1 MFKNKRKKITAIAAA
16 ALCFSSN
23 AKTSNAQEVIIVSDG
38 GGVVLDP
45 VKNTGNESEK
55 DSDSGVS
62 SLLWPAALAA
72 VGGLVGTL
80 AGNRSSSK
88 GGDKDDKPVPN
99 NSSATWIGSTVG
111 ALAGVIVSN
120 KLVRKKIWTPV
131 YNFFAKLFGS
141 KKNVPSTSS
150 ITTTPLENP
159 DYEKNMKK
167 ISNILDYF
175 VDSIVVLQFIRFSE
189 LSDSDKSNMMSI
201 LKDCSFRYEFINE
214 IIVNYID
221 NIVNSDLKKSKNEM
235 CKELKK
241 EIYNKIRNS
250 VSSLGA
256 ERLINNLEEANKKF
270 SLIIEKLD
278 AKNDAEK

>member
-16 ALCFSSN
+16 ALCFSAN
-23 AKTSNAQEVIIVSDG
+23 VKTSNAQEVIIVSDDDG

-45 VKNTGNESEK
+45 VKNTEHESEK

-80 AGNRSSSK
+80 AGKKSSSK
-88 GGDKDDKPVPN
+88 DDDKSVSN

-111 ALAGVIVSN
+111 ALAGVVVSS
-120 KLVRKKIWTPV
+120 KLVRKKVWTPV

-141 KKNVPSTSS
+141 KKNAPDTD
-150 ITTTPLENP
+150 TTPIESS
-159 DYEKNMKK
+159 DYDKNMKK
-167 ISNILDYF
+167 ISNLLDNF

-189 LSDSDKSNMMSI
+189 LSDSDKTNMMSI
-201 LKDCSFRYEFINE
+201 IKDCSFRYEFINE
-214 IIVNYID
+214 LVINYTD
-221 NIVNSDLKKSKNEM
+221 NIINLGLKKSKNEM

-278 AKNDAEK
+278 AKNDAENKN

>member
-23 AKTSNAQEVIIVSDG
+23 VKTSNAQEVIIVSDG

-45 VKNTGNESEK
+45 VKNTEHESEK

-72 VGGLVGTL
+72 VGGLAGTL
-80 AGNRSSSK
+80 AGKKSSP
-88 GGDKDDKPVPN
+88 KDDDKSVSN
-99 NSSATWIGSTVG
+99 NSSATWIGSTIG
-111 ALAGVIVSN
+111 ALAGVVVSN
-120 KLVRKKIWTPV
+120 KLVRKKVWTPV

-141 KKNVPSTSS
+141 KKNIPDA
-150 ITTTPLENP
+150 TTTPHENP
-159 DYEKNMKK
+159 DYEKNMKI
-167 ISNILDYF
+167 ISNLLDSF
-175 VDSIVVLQFIRFSE
+175 VDSIVVLQFIRFPE
-189 LSDSDKSNMMSI
+189 LLDSDKSNMMSI
-201 LKDCSFRYEFINE
+201 IKDCSFRYEFINE
-214 IIVNYID
+214 IVVNYID
-221 NIVNSDLKKSKNEM
+221 NIVNLDLKKSKNEM
-235 CKELKK
+235 CEELKK

-278 AKNDAEK
+278 AKNDAENNN

>member
-23 AKTSNAQEVIIVSDG
+23 VKTSNAQEVIIVSDG

-45 VKNTGNESEK
+45 VKNTEHESEK

-72 VGGLVGTL
+72 VGGLAGTL
-80 AGNRSSSK
+80 AGKKSSP
-88 GGDKDDKPVPN
+88 KDDDKSVSN
-99 NSSATWIGSTVG
+99 NSSATWIGSTIG
-111 ALAGVIVSN
+111 ALAGVVVSN
-120 KLVRKKIWTPV
+120 KLVRKKVWTPV

-141 KKNVPSTSS
+141 KKNIPDA
-150 ITTTPLENP
+150 TTTPLENP
-159 DYEKNMKK
+159 DYEKNMKI
-167 ISNILDYF
+167 ISNLLDSF
-175 VDSIVVLQFIRFSE
+175 VDSIVVLQFIRFPE
-189 LSDSDKSNMMSI
+189 LLDSDKSNMMSI
-201 LKDCSFRYEFINE
+201 IKDCSFRYEFINE
-214 IIVNYID
+214 IVVNYID
-221 NIVNSDLKKSKNEM
+221 NIVNLDLKKSKNEM
-235 CKELKK
+235 CEELKK
-241 EIYNKIRNS
+241 KIYNKIRNS

-278 AKNDAEK
+278 AKNDAENNN

>member
-23 AKTSNAQEVIIVSDG
+23 VKTSNAQEVIIVSDG

-45 VKNTGNESEK
+45 VKNTEHESEK

-72 VGGLVGTL
+72 VGGLAGTL
-80 AGNRSSSK
+80 AGKKSSP
-88 GGDKDDKPVPN
+88 KDDDKSVSN
-99 NSSATWIGSTVG
+99 NSSATWIGSTIG
-111 ALAGVIVSN
+111 ALAGVVVSN
-120 KLVRKKIWTPV
+120 KLVRKKVWTPV

-141 KKNVPSTSS
+141 KKNIPDA
-150 ITTTPLENP
+150 TTTPLENP
-159 DYEKNMKK
+159 DYEKNMKI
-167 ISNILDYF
+167 ISNLLDSF
-175 VDSIVVLQFIRFSE
+175 VDSIVVLQFIRFPE
-189 LSDSDKSNMMSI
+189 LLDSDKSNMMSI
-201 LKDCSFRYEFINE
+201 IKDCSFRYEFINE
-214 IIVNYID
+214 IVVNYID
-221 NIVNSDLKKSKNEM
+221 NIVNLDLKKSKNEM
-235 CKELKK
+235 CEELKK

-278 AKNDAEK
+278 AKNDAENNN

>member
-23 AKTSNAQEVIIVSDG
+23 VKTSNAQEVIIVSDG
-38 GGVVLDP
+38 DGDGGGGVVVDP
-45 VKNTGNESEK
+45 VKNTEHESEK

-80 AGNRSSSK
+80 AGNESSSK
-88 GGDKDDKPVPN
+88 GDDKSVSN
-99 NSSATWIGSTVG
+99 NSSATWMGSTVG
-111 ALAGVIVSN
+111 ALVGVVVSN
-120 KLVRKKIWTPV
+120 KLVRKKVWTPI

-141 KKNVPSTSS
+141 KKNVPSV
-150 ITTTPLENP
+150 TTTPLENP

-167 ISNILDYF
+167 ISKLLDNF
-175 VDSIVVLQFIRFSE
+175 VKSIVVLQFTRFSE
-189 LSDSDKSNMMSI
+189 LSDNDKSNMMSI
-201 LKDCSFRYEFINE
+201 IKVCSFRYEFINE
-214 IIVNYID
+214 LVINYIN
-221 NIVNSDLKKSKNEM
+221 NIISLNLKKSESEM

-241 EIYNKIRNS
+241 DIYNKIRNS

-256 ERLINNLEEANKKF
+256 ERLINNLEEANKKLELIVL
-270 SLIIEKLD
+270 SLEKDSTLT
-278 AKNDAEK
+278 

>member
-16 ALCFSSN
+16 ALCFSAN
-23 AKTSNAQEVIIVSDG
+23 VKTSNAQEVIIVSDDDG

-55 DSDSGVS
+55 DSDIGVS

-80 AGNRSSSK
+80 AGKKSSSK
-88 GGDKDDKPVPN
+88 DDDKSVSN

-111 ALAGVIVSN
+111 ALAGVVVSS
-120 KLVRKKIWTPV
+120 KLVRKKVWTPV

-141 KKNVPSTSS
+141 KKNAPDTD
-150 ITTTPLENP
+150 TTPIESP
-159 DYEKNMKK
+159 DYDKNMKK
-167 ISNILDYF
+167 ISNLLDNF

-201 LKDCSFRYEFINE
+201 LRDCSFRYEFINE
-214 IIVNYID
+214 LVINYTD
-221 NIVNSDLKKSKNEM
+221 NIINLGLKKSQNEM

-250 VSSLGA
+250 VSSLGLGK
-256 ERLINNLEEANKKF
+256 LINNLEEANKKF

-278 AKNDAEK
+278 LKNDSEDKN

>member
-23 AKTSNAQEVIIVSDG
+23 VKTSNAQEVIIVSDG
-38 GGVVLDP
+38 GDVVLDP
-45 VKNTGNESEK
+45 VKNTEHKNEE
-55 DSDSGVS
+55 DSDSGVG

-80 AGNRSSSK
+80 AGKKSNSK
-88 GGDKDDKPVPN
+88 DDNKDDKSVSN

-111 ALAGVIVSN
+111 ALVGVVVSN

-141 KKNVPSTSS
+141 KKNVPNPT
-150 ITTTPLENP
+150 ITPLENP

-167 ISNILDYF
+167 ISKLLDNF

-189 LSDSDKSNMMSI
+189 LSDSDKTNMMSI
-201 LKDCSFRYEFINE
+201 IKDCSFRYEFINE
-214 IIVNYID
+214 LVINYTD
-221 NIVNSDLKKSKNEM
+221 NIINLGLKKSKNEM

-241 EIYNKIRNS
+241 EMYNKIRNS

-278 AKNDAEK
+278 AKNDAENNN

>member
-16 ALCFSSN
+16 ALCFSAN
-23 AKTSNAQEVIIVSDG
+23 VKTSNAQEVIIVSDG
-38 GGVVLDP
+38 GNVVLDP

-80 AGNRSSSK
+80 AGKKSSSK
-88 GGDKDDKPVPN
+88 GDDKSVSN

-111 ALAGVIVSN
+111 ALAGVVVSN

-141 KKNVPSTSS
+141 KKNIPNP
-150 ITTTPLENP
+150 TTTPLENP

-167 ISNILDYF
+167 ISKLLDNF
-175 VDSIVVLQFIRFSE
+175 VDSIVVLQLIRFSE
-189 LSDSDKSNMMSI
+189 LSDSDKTNMMSI
-201 LKDCSFRYEFINE
+201 IKDCSFRYEFINE
-214 IIVNYID
+214 LITNYIN
-221 NIVNSDLKKSKNEM
+221 NIINLDFKKSKNEM

-241 EIYNKIRNS
+241 EMYNKIRNS

-278 AKNDAEK
+278 AKNDVEDKN